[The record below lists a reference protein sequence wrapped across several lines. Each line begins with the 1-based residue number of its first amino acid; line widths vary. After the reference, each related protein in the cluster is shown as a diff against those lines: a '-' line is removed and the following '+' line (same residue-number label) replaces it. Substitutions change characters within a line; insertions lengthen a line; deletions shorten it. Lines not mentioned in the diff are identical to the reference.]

1 MQGKDGLGARLMSW
15 TQNKKKATGLLIVL
29 LVTALLLWFGGDLL
43 ERKRSGQKE
52 TVPVVPTE
60 TEQSD
65 ALEERLVAVLSRIRG
80 AGKVSVMITYE
91 TTGETVT
98 ATISRTDENIQS
110 NGTMDSRSATEVTEP
125 ATVQT
130 DLGQSP
136 IVLMEREPVVRGVI
150 VVAEGAADLGVRMNL
165 QRAVRAVTG
174 ASLDAI
180 EVFEMSYGS

>member
-1 MQGKDGLGARLMSW
+1 M
-15 TQNKKKATGLLIVL
+15 
-29 LVTALLLWFGGDLL
+29 
-43 ERKRSGQKE
+43 
-52 TVPVVPTE
+52 
-60 TEQSD
+60 
-65 ALEERLVAVLSRIRG
+65 
-80 AGKVSVMITYE
+80 
-91 TTGETVT
+91 
-98 ATISRTDENIQS
+98 
-110 NGTMDSRSATEVTEP
+110 
-125 ATVQT
+125 QT